1 MWRAVLALGALL
13 VLTACGAERKW
24 ASDEAVSTARYV
36 DSAPSSVTL
45 YTVINKRSGE
55 GAHAGLL
62 INGSQ
67 RVMFDPAGSWNHPN
81 VPERND
87 VHFGMTPKMVNFY
100 IDYHARETFDVVE
113 QTVFVPPEVAELVM
127 RHAMAYG
134 AAPKATCTISISRVL
149 QDVPGF
155 ESLPMTWF
163 PKRMMKGFAE
173 LPGVKTRTITDT
185 DADKNH
191 GVLLVQAE
199 DRPVRP

>member
-1 MWRAVLALGALL
+1 MLRVVIAFAALL
-13 VLTACGAERKW
+13 VLTACGAEPKW
-24 ASDEAVSTARYV
+24 ASEEAVSAARYV
-36 DSAPSSVTL
+36 DPAPSSVTL
-45 YTVINKRSGE
+45 YTVINSRSGE

-62 INGSQ
+62 ISGSE
-67 RVMFDPAGSWNHPN
+67 RIMFDPAGSWNHPK

-113 QTVFVPPEVAELVM
+113 QTVPVPLEVAELVM
-127 RHAMAYG
+127 QRAMAYG

-149 QDVPGF
+149 QGVPGF

-163 PKRMMKGFAE
+163 PKKMMKGFAA
-173 LPGVKTRTITDT
+173 LPGVRTRTITDT

-191 GVLLVQAE
+191 GVLLVQAT
-199 DRPVRP
+199 DGRVSP